1 MDRNEVI
8 GTVGRRGLLE
18 DEPTRIRYTRGDI
31 DAVFYFNEENGVLQT
46 ASKIDYGT
54 YTCSMMKKDFT
65 KKSVKKFLQN

>member
-1 MDRNEVI
+1 MNRNDVI
-8 GTVGRRGLLE
+8 GAVGRRGLLE

-31 DAVFYFNEENGVLQT
+31 DAVFYFNEEGELQT
-46 ASKIDYGT
+46 ASKIDYST